1 MGKINNIK
9 NQDGFIMVT
18 TIVFMVISLAL
29 IYSYYSWVEI
39 KTRQLDYR
47 IANAK
52 AFYNAEAGIAFDG
65 YANLISA
72 SIEADT
78 TLNIN
83 EKLSREYD
91 GSRIN
96 MGNYYEP
103 SVQFDQSDIGILR
116 IAKVIGK
123 ATANSPRS
131 QSVDVE
137 KISYLIGRLPS
148 LGKYFYFTDS
158 ENAGGAPFSFGPP
171 GFSANQR
178 REVYFYNQDEIQG
191 VIQSN
196 NTPIR
201 FSSSAFGCPD
211 FSDATFYLTYGFPE
225 PDWGSCNGWTS
236 LFQHSPDQ
244 QDTQS
249 VCKLMFPP
257 PGYYTLKDKYNFKFD
272 SGIKINTAA
281 KDTLIMTDIEFH
293 SDGRFRVV
301 RWWYLMPP
309 HLKSGISD
317 EAIASP
323 YPQHLDGGPNSGWN
337 ENSFEGFCRDPYN
350 IMSCK
355 PYLDSL
361 RAYHAR
367 GHSSYNQLGVQ
378 PDIIM
383 DPTIAGPHGFSHYD
397 IPKEEISKL
406 IMNSGDGC
414 TAECEDAVI
423 LDEEFY
429 APANA
434 VIYVKDGPVRVHG
447 TYKGRYTVV
456 TDEYTTYR
464 RHAWNDSIASAFS
477 LATPIDTIWNNI
489 WITDD
494 LVNVDQNN
502 SGSLIN
508 VQPNDDCEGGSRNSM
523 GLVSGANIIIAN
535 TEANGGG
542 NGGTSGS
549 SYGDSGVRI
558 HAGMIALNESFVAHY
573 WQNSTNT
580 NSDGSVATGY
590 NPPSNWNYG
599 SAWDDIT
606 DSFALTTGANAASQR
621 THYPPWGDARGR
633 QKAQDDGGN
642 PSTTMDQRG
651 AIVLWGG
658 VIQRYRGYVQ
668 RNASSPYGYATLGYQ
683 IKDYNYDANLR
694 CTPPP
699 YYPTIACE
707 GSDEL
712 EVELLRAYT
721 KKYESDG
728 N

>member
-1 MGKINNIK
+1 MHKMSKINNIK

-489 WITDD
+489 WITD
-494 LVNVDQNN
+494 
-502 SGSLIN
+502 
-508 VQPNDDCEGGSRNSM
+508 
-523 GLVSGANIIIAN
+523 
-535 TEANGGG
+535 
-542 NGGTSGS
+542 
-549 SYGDSGVRI
+549 
-558 HAGMIALNESFVAHY
+558 
-573 WQNSTNT
+573 
-580 NSDGSVATGY
+580 
-590 NPPSNWNYG
+590 
-599 SAWDDIT
+599 
-606 DSFALTTGANAASQR
+606 
-621 THYPPWGDARGR
+621 
-633 QKAQDDGGN
+633 
-642 PSTTMDQRG
+642 
-651 AIVLWGG
+651 
-658 VIQRYRGYVQ
+658 
-668 RNASSPYGYATLGYQ
+668 
-683 IKDYNYDANLR
+683 
-694 CTPPP
+694 
-699 YYPTIACE
+699 
-707 GSDEL
+707 
-712 EVELLRAYT
+712 
-721 KKYESDG
+721 
-728 N
+728 